1 MDTHASWPIW
11 ATRGSRLQLCVS
23 GLAFCRPRWDG
34 GGMAVT
40 RAVTADLQERRRK
53 KKKEKKKQAN
63 VNPGRNVSRFARA
76 PGACLPQPPVIRGQ
90 RAALGRSGSAGPGTA
105 LTGAQPHR
113 CRRTTAAIPA
123 PSLRPLSGAGPA
135 LSHAS
140 PRPAAAHVLLHPSP
154 IRPDGGRS
162 ADARCPPQPRFA
174 TPRFAPRRP
183 PRPPMPSCRA
193 PRPRGRWVRGGHL
206 GGGRGRG
213 AARRGCGA
221 TRLPAPSVRR
231 AGSCGGREGA
241 RQRERR
247 GAAGRASAG
256 MRRGCR
262 RGGGCRA
269 AGRGQTAGRC
279 GHRGSAVPGP
289 ARAVR
294 TVEGWERVGAR
305 RRAQSRSRDRVRQR
319 EPREARTGA
328 KPERPRLCNRQSG
341 AAERPGPAPPC
352 AALSSPVRC
361 GWKCTCKLC
370 SAAVRSGAVWRS

>member
-1 MDTHASWPIW
+1 MDYAIFFS
-11 ATRGSRLQLCVS
+11 LCITDITTTVPS
-23 GLAFCRPRWDG
+23 LGLLIPFHGYARILAHLGDPWLSAAAVRERPGFLPAEVGWGRDG
-34 GGMAVT
+34 CHEGCNGRSAGK
-40 RAVTADLQERRRK
+40 EEK

-90 RAALGRSGSAGPGTA
+90 RAALGRRGSAGPGTA

-113 CRRTTAAIPA
+113 CRRTTAAVPA

-162 ADARCPPQPRFA
+162 PDARCPPQPRFA
-174 TPRFAPRRP
+174 APRRP
-183 PRPPMPSCRA
+183 PRPPIPSCRA

-294 TVEGWERVGAR
+294 TVEGWERAGAR
-305 RRAQSRSRDRVRQR
+305 RRA
-319 EPREARTGA
+319 
-328 KPERPRLCNRQSG
+328 
-341 AAERPGPAPPC
+341 
-352 AALSSPVRC
+352 
-361 GWKCTCKLC
+361 
-370 SAAVRSGAVWRS
+370 